1 MWHTPT
7 SAWPS
12 ISSAINTPNSGT
24 PRMKL
29 LVPSM
34 GSTIQRNADWRPSAP
49 YSSPTTAWSGIPRGD
64 RLPNQL
70 LGAAIGARD
79 GRGVGL
85 ELDGDAGLIVLE
97 RHTARVERDL
107 KREGEVLVEVNAH
120 RGGVKTAGASGMAA
134 PSWRGS
140 EAPKCTPSGR
150 ETVAWP

>member
-34 GSTIQRNADWRPSAP
+34 GSTIQRNADAAPVGAVLFADDRVVRVPS
-49 YSSPTTAWSGIPRGD
+49 GD
-64 RLPNQL
+64 RLPDQL
-70 LGAAIGARD
+70 LGAAIGACD

-85 ELDGDAGLIVLE
+85 ELDGDPGLIVLE
-97 RHTARVERDL
+97 RHTAGVERDL
-107 KREGEVLVEVNAH
+107 EREGEILVERNAH